1 MESQIPHAI
10 QKVIATIKHVEL
22 LNENAIRLHD
32 EPSPVI
38 PVIIKMSGFSEVKES
53 GKEWY
58 SGLFCTVLEYTLYM
72 YSCVFISIAGVVVV
86 PFQ

>member
-1 MESQIPHAI
+1 MPHAI

-22 LNENAIRLHD
+22 LNERLHD

-53 GKEWY
+53 GKE
-58 SGLFCTVLEYTLYM
+58 
-72 YSCVFISIAGVVVV
+72 
-86 PFQ
+86 

>member
-1 MESQIPHAI
+1 MPHAI

-58 SGLFCTVLEYTLYM
+58 SGSFCTAVLECTLY
-72 YSCVFISIAGVVVV
+72 SGVFVSIARMVVV